1 MRYKKGREAERVTR
15 AARRSEGELE
25 RDGKRGVELVDVRTR
40 VWVGCRGEARRVKR
54 EVRKSDKKKRD
65 WEEGRGKME
74 EVAGEERQRW
84 REKKRQK
91 LKKIIENNNPKKT

>member
-54 EVRKSDKKKRD
+54 EVRTSDKKKNGIVKKG
-65 WEEGRGKME
+65 EEKWKRLPERRGKG
-74 EVAGEERQRW
+74 GER
-84 REKKRQK
+84 KRGK
-91 LKKIIENNNPKKT
+91 N